1 MTLYKAID
9 VERALVAFLQDDPDL
24 EVLHNGRVSTEM
36 PKDAVMPRLRIS
48 RIGGVPDADGWID
61 RPRIAIEAWGSS
73 KEEAWELASTS
84 LAVLQFR
91 LPAAPLAEGVVT
103 DVRADTG
110 LAWAPD
116 AETDLA
122 RYTFAVSL
130 TAHPKQ

>member
-24 EVLHNGRVSTEM
+24 EVLHGGRVSTEM

-48 RIGGVPDADGWID
+48 RIGGVPDLDGWID
-61 RPRIAIEAWGSS
+61 RPRIAIEAWAAN
-73 KEEAWELASTS
+73 KEGAWELASTA
-84 LAVLQFR
+84 LAVLQSR

-103 DVRADTG
+103 DVRPDTG

-116 AETDLA
+116 ADTDLA